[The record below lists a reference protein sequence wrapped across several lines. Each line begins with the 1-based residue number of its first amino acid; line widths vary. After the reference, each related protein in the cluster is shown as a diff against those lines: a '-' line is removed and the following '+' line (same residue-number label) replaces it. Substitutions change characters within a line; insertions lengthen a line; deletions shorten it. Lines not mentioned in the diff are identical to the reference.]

1 LIVSLPLFPIF
12 LISKHDHSESL
23 LPRPQREGM
32 MQGLAL
38 AEMPEIDQRVCQGF
52 QGVMQLAD
60 PLEAQQ

>member
-1 LIVSLPLFPIF
+1 
-12 LISKHDHSESL
+12 
-23 LPRPQREGM
+23 M